1 MTKTTRRSVLTAA
14 AAMTAAGLADAAPAA
29 AQAAPKPIFPVPMVA
44 IPIVGETQVFQ
55 VRRIYCIGRN
65 YAAHAI
71 ERGSDPNR
79 EPPFFFQKPTDAIQ
93 NVAVGEVADHPYPS
107 LTKNYHHEVEL
118 VAALKSGG
126 TNIPAEKAL
135 DHVYG
140 YALGLDMTRR
150 DLQNGMAAEKKP
162 WEIGKSF
169 DHAAVIG
176 PIHPASKTGHF
187 EKGAI
192 SLAINGT
199 VKQSSDLSK
208 MIWSVAEQIAK
219 LSEAFELK
227 AGDIIYSGTPE
238 NVGPVVKGD
247 VLLVQARGLAGHV
260 DQDRLSDPRA
270 IQAGGC
276 DMLRHGLIATLG
288 LAFARHR
295 RSRGK
300 AEGALR
306 RRADGNVARGGGRRS
321 RRVGV
326 LDDARSRDRKAAR
339 RHRRTRQGCRRTS
352 CTFRYSSSNTRA
364 RTRSPPPAARTSGI
378 SPSCR
383 RTSSAK
389 RSSTRGPLTSPI

>member
-1 MTKTTRRSVLTAA
+1 MLRRVLHELIFASKQVKGPWRHGPFLRLEQRQGAKAMTSFDRRTVLASGALALTGAA
-14 AAMTAAGLADAAPAA
+14 ATPADA
-29 AQAAPKPIFPVPMVA
+29 QAGPKPLFPVPITT
-44 IPIVGETQVFQ
+44 IPIVGETDVFQ

-71 ERGSDPNR
+71 ERGPDPNR

-126 TNIPAEKAL
+126 TNISADKAL

-176 PIHPASKTGHF
+176 PLHPVSKVGHLT
-187 EKGAI
+187 KGAI
-192 SLAINGT
+192 SLAINGAMR
-199 VKQSSDLSK
+199 QSSDLDK
-208 MIWSVAEQIAK
+208 MIWSVAEQIQK

-238 NVGPVVKGD
+238 NVGPVVKDD
-247 VLLVQARGLAGHV
+247 VLLCKLDGLA
-260 DQDRLSDPRA
+260 
-270 IQAGGC
+270 
-276 DMLRHGLIATLG
+276 DMSIRI
-288 LAFARHR
+288 
-295 RSRGK
+295 
-300 AEGALR
+300 
-306 RRADGNVARGGGRRS
+306 V
-321 RRVGV
+321 
-326 LDDARSRDRKAAR
+326 
-339 RHRRTRQGCRRTS
+339 
-352 CTFRYSSSNTRA
+352 
-364 RTRSPPPAARTSGI
+364 
-378 SPSCR
+378 
-383 RTSSAK
+383 
-389 RSSTRGPLTSPI
+389 

>member
-1 MTKTTRRSVLTAA
+1 MTKIDRRAILTTGALALAGAA
-14 AAMTAAGLADAAPAA
+14 TQTGPAA
-29 AQAAPKPIFPVPMVA
+29 AQAGPRAIFAVPA
-44 IPIVGETQVFQ
+44 TTIPIVGETDVFQ

-71 ERGSDPNR
+71 ERGSDPTR

-93 NVAVGEVADHPYPS
+93 NVAVGSVADHPYPS

-126 TNIPAEKAL
+126 SNIPADKAL
-135 DHVYG
+135 EHVYG

-176 PIHPASKTGHF
+176 PIHPATKTGHF
-187 EKGAI
+187 TRGAI
-192 SLAINGT
+192 SLSINGT
-199 VKQSSDLSK
+199 VKQSSDLQN

-247 VLLVQARGLAGHV
+247 VLLCKLEGL
-260 DQDRLSDPRA
+260 P
-270 IQAGGC
+270 
-276 DMLRHGLIATLG
+276 DMSIRI
-288 LAFARHR
+288 
-295 RSRGK
+295 
-300 AEGALR
+300 
-306 RRADGNVARGGGRRS
+306 V
-321 RRVGV
+321 
-326 LDDARSRDRKAAR
+326 
-339 RHRRTRQGCRRTS
+339 
-352 CTFRYSSSNTRA
+352 
-364 RTRSPPPAARTSGI
+364 
-378 SPSCR
+378 
-383 RTSSAK
+383 
-389 RSSTRGPLTSPI
+389 

>member
-1 MTKTTRRSVLTAA
+1 MTDLDRRTILATGALTF
-14 AAMTAAGLADAAPAA
+14 AGAVAHSAPAE
-29 AQAAPKPIFPVPMVA
+29 AQPAPKAMFPVPA
-44 IPIVGETQVFQ
+44 TTIPIVGETEVFQ

-71 ERGSDPNR
+71 ERGSDPTR

-93 NVAVGEVADHPYPS
+93 NVAVGTVADHPYPS

-126 TNIPAEKAL
+126 TNIPPETAL

-140 YALGLDMTRR
+140 YTLGLDMTRR

-169 DHAAVIG
+169 DHAAVLG

-187 EKGAI
+187 TKGAI
-192 SLAINGT
+192 SLTVNGT
-199 VKQSSDLSK
+199 VRQSSDLKS

-247 VLLVQARGLAGHV
+247 VLLCKLDGL
-260 DQDRLSDPRA
+260 P
-270 IQAGGC
+270 
-276 DMLRHGLIATLG
+276 DMSIRI
-288 LAFARHR
+288 
-295 RSRGK
+295 
-300 AEGALR
+300 
-306 RRADGNVARGGGRRS
+306 V
-321 RRVGV
+321 
-326 LDDARSRDRKAAR
+326 
-339 RHRRTRQGCRRTS
+339 
-352 CTFRYSSSNTRA
+352 
-364 RTRSPPPAARTSGI
+364 
-378 SPSCR
+378 
-383 RTSSAK
+383 
-389 RSSTRGPLTSPI
+389 

>member
-1 MTKTTRRSVLTAA
+1 MNKIDRRTVLATGALALTGATTQAV
-14 AAMTAAGLADAAPAA
+14 PAV
-29 AQAAPKPIFPVPMVA
+29 AQAGPKVMFPVPA
-44 IPIVGETQVFQ
+44 TTIPIVGETDVFQ

-71 ERGSDPNR
+71 ERGSDPTR

-93 NVAVGEVADHPYPS
+93 NAAVGTVADHPYPS

-126 TNIPAEKAL
+126 TNIPSERAL
-135 DHVYG
+135 EHVYG

-176 PIHPASKTGHF
+176 PIHPAHKTGHF
-187 EKGAI
+187 TKGAI
-192 SLAINGT
+192 SLAING
-199 VKQSSDLSK
+199 VVRQSSDLQN

-247 VLLVQARGLAGHV
+247 VLLCKLEGL
-260 DQDRLSDPRA
+260 P
-270 IQAGGC
+270 
-276 DMLRHGLIATLG
+276 DMSIRI
-288 LAFARHR
+288 
-295 RSRGK
+295 
-300 AEGALR
+300 
-306 RRADGNVARGGGRRS
+306 V
-321 RRVGV
+321 
-326 LDDARSRDRKAAR
+326 
-339 RHRRTRQGCRRTS
+339 
-352 CTFRYSSSNTRA
+352 
-364 RTRSPPPAARTSGI
+364 
-378 SPSCR
+378 
-383 RTSSAK
+383 
-389 RSSTRGPLTSPI
+389 

>member
-1 MTKTTRRSVLTAA
+1 MTSRREFFVAA
-14 AAMTAAGLADAAPAA
+14 AATAGAAASAPAL
-29 AQAAPKPIFPVPMVA
+29 AQGAVRPVFDVPAVT
-44 IPIVGETQVFQ
+44 IPIVGSSNVFP

-93 NVAVGEVADHPYPS
+93 NVAIGQVADHPYPS

-126 TNIPAEKAL
+126 TNIPADKAL

-169 DHAAVIG
+169 DHAAVLG
-176 PIHPASKTGHF
+176 PIHPAEKTGHF
-187 EKGAI
+187 TKGAI
-192 SLAINGT
+192 SLAVNGT
-199 VKQSSDLSK
+199 MRQNSDLAK
-208 MIWSVAEQIAK
+208 MIWSVAEQISK

-247 VLLVQARGLAGHV
+247 VLLCKLEGL
-260 DQDRLSDPRA
+260 P
-270 IQAGGC
+270 
-276 DMLRHGLIATLG
+276 DMSI
-288 LAFARHR
+288 
-295 RSRGK
+295 K
-300 AEGALR
+300 I
-306 RRADGNVARGGGRRS
+306 V
-321 RRVGV
+321 
-326 LDDARSRDRKAAR
+326 
-339 RHRRTRQGCRRTS
+339 
-352 CTFRYSSSNTRA
+352 
-364 RTRSPPPAARTSGI
+364 
-378 SPSCR
+378 
-383 RTSSAK
+383 
-389 RSSTRGPLTSPI
+389 

>member
-1 MTKTTRRSVLTAA
+1 MTIIDRRTILASGALALAGTAVQ
-14 AAMTAAGLADAAPAA
+14 GGPADA
-29 AQAAPKPIFPVPMVA
+29 QAGPKAMFPVPA
-44 IPIVGETQVFQ
+44 TTIPIVGEAEVFQ

-71 ERGSDPNR
+71 ERGSDPTR

-93 NVAVGEVADHPYPS
+93 NVAVGVVADHPYPS

-126 TNIPAEKAL
+126 ADIPAEKAL
-135 DHVYG
+135 EHVYG

-187 EKGAI
+187 AKGAI

-199 VKQSSDLSK
+199 VKQNSDLQN

-219 LSEAFELK
+219 LSQAFELK

-247 VLLVQARGLAGHV
+247 VLLCKLEGL
-260 DQDRLSDPRA
+260 P
-270 IQAGGC
+270 
-276 DMLRHGLIATLG
+276 DMSIRI
-288 LAFARHR
+288 
-295 RSRGK
+295 
-300 AEGALR
+300 
-306 RRADGNVARGGGRRS
+306 V
-321 RRVGV
+321 
-326 LDDARSRDRKAAR
+326 
-339 RHRRTRQGCRRTS
+339 
-352 CTFRYSSSNTRA
+352 
-364 RTRSPPPAARTSGI
+364 
-378 SPSCR
+378 
-383 RTSSAK
+383 
-389 RSSTRGPLTSPI
+389 

>member
-1 MTKTTRRSVLTAA
+1 MTNVDRRTILASGALALAGTAVQ
-14 AAMTAAGLADAAPAA
+14 AGPAA
-29 AQAAPKPIFPVPMVA
+29 AQTGPKAMFPVPA
-44 IPIVGETQVFQ
+44 ITIPIVGEAEVFQ

-71 ERGSDPNR
+71 ERGSDPTR

-93 NVAVGEVADHPYPS
+93 NVAVGVVADHPYPS

-126 TNIPAEKAL
+126 SNIPADKAL
-135 DHVYG
+135 EHVYG

-169 DHAAVIG
+169 DHGAVIG

-187 EKGAI
+187 DKGAI

-199 VKQSSDLSK
+199 VKQSSDLK
-208 MIWSVAEQIAK
+208 NMIWSVAEQIAK

-247 VLLVQARGLAGHV
+247 VLLCKLEGL
-260 DQDRLSDPRA
+260 P
-270 IQAGGC
+270 
-276 DMLRHGLIATLG
+276 DMSIRI
-288 LAFARHR
+288 
-295 RSRGK
+295 
-300 AEGALR
+300 
-306 RRADGNVARGGGRRS
+306 V
-321 RRVGV
+321 
-326 LDDARSRDRKAAR
+326 
-339 RHRRTRQGCRRTS
+339 
-352 CTFRYSSSNTRA
+352 
-364 RTRSPPPAARTSGI
+364 
-378 SPSCR
+378 
-383 RTSSAK
+383 
-389 RSSTRGPLTSPI
+389 

>member
-1 MTKTTRRSVLTAA
+1 METIDRRTILATGVLALAGAA
-14 AAMTAAGLADAAPAA
+14 TQIRPAA
-29 AQAAPKPIFPVPMVA
+29 AQAAPKPMFPVAAVT
-44 IPIVGETQVFQ
+44 IPIVGETDVFQ

-93 NVAVGEVADHPYPS
+93 NVRVGEVANHPYPS

-126 TNIPAEKAL
+126 TNIPAEQAL
-135 DHVYG
+135 EHVYG

-169 DHAAVIG
+169 DHAAVLG

-187 EKGAI
+187 TKGAI
-192 SLAINGT
+192 SLAVNGT
-199 VKQSSDLSK
+199 VRQNSDLEK

-247 VLLVQARGLAGHV
+247 VLLCKLQGL
-260 DQDRLSDPRA
+260 P
-270 IQAGGC
+270 
-276 DMLRHGLIATLG
+276 DMSIRI
-288 LAFARHR
+288 
-295 RSRGK
+295 
-300 AEGALR
+300 
-306 RRADGNVARGGGRRS
+306 V
-321 RRVGV
+321 
-326 LDDARSRDRKAAR
+326 
-339 RHRRTRQGCRRTS
+339 
-352 CTFRYSSSNTRA
+352 
-364 RTRSPPPAARTSGI
+364 
-378 SPSCR
+378 
-383 RTSSAK
+383 
-389 RSSTRGPLTSPI
+389 